1 MKSAPFDYFTPK
13 TVSEATS
20 ALALDERTAM
30 VIAGGQSLVPM
41 LNLRVAN
48 PDLLVDIGRLD
59 ELKETSA
66 TAARVRIGALVT
78 HADIEDGGIPDF
90 FGGLLRK
97 IAAGISYRAIRHYGT
112 IGGSVAL
119 ADPAADWPVALLALE
134 ADVRIASRSETRS
147 QPINEFIKDQY
158 ATSLAKDEIILGF
171 DIPIPK
177 TPLRWG
183 MSKVVRKS
191 GAFASSIAIVVEDK
205 IRNTLAVA
213 LGAAG
218 PRPHLLPITGKA
230 VKAEMPDD
238 KLIAAIANDLAT
250 YGLSTDSYLARL
262 HTSTVARA
270 VREMRSK
277 WHH

>member
-1 MKSAPFDYFTPK
+1 
-13 TVSEATS
+13 
-20 ALALDERTAM
+20 LAREERTAM
-30 VIAGGQSLVPM
+30 IIAGGQSLIPM
-41 LNLRVAN
+41 LNLRVTT
-48 PDLLVDIGRLD
+48 PDLLVDVGRLS

-66 TAARVRIGALVT
+66 NETRVGVGALVT
-78 HADIEDGGIPDF
+78 HADIEDGRIPDL

-134 ADVRIASRSETRS
+134 AGVRIASRSKTRS
-147 QPINEFIKDQY
+147 QTIDEFVKHQY
-158 ATSLAKDEIILGF
+158 TTSLARDEIILGF
-171 DIPIPK
+171 DIPIPE

-205 IRNTLAVA
+205 IRNKVAVA

-218 PRPHLLPITGKA
+218 PRPHLLPLTGQA
-230 VKAEMPDD
+230 VKAELPDD
-238 KLIAAIANDLAT
+238 KLAAAIANDLEA
-250 YGLSTDSYLARL
+250 YALSADCYLARL
-262 HTSTVARA
+262 HTSTIVRA

-277 WHH
+277 WHR